1 MKMNDE
7 TKAQLQVMW
16 ETLNGL
22 LSDVQDCIDRLEA
35 IGIGMDEGETYDAYG
50 VNTKNSFNTP
60 PQGESK

>member
-1 MKMNDE
+1 MVSASQPRRKQMKMNDE

-35 IGIGMDEGETYDAYG
+35 IGIGMDD
-50 VNTKNSFNTP
+50 NTTE
-60 PQGESK
+60 GESK

>member
-22 LSDVQDCIDRLEA
+22 LSDVQDCIDKLES
-35 IGIGMDEGETYDAYG
+35 IGIHAED
-50 VNTKNSFNTP
+50 TP
-60 PQGESK
+60 EGESK